1 MSDHPKCLSPHESV
15 AVSEYARRLHQTL
28 SDKLVGLWLFGSKA
42 RGDSDSDSDIDL
54 LVVLK
59 TVQSETQWHIW
70 DLGSDVSL
78 EYDVL
83 LNAHIIDAAR
93 WADERQYR
101 GTLWRE
107 IERDGVPLQPEI
119 SSAPATAT

>member
-1 MSDHPKCLSPHESV
+1 MSRHHLLPYESA
-15 AVSEYARRLHQTL
+15 AVSEYVRRLHRTL
-28 SDKLVGLWLFGSKA
+28 GHELIGLWLFGSKA

-59 TVQSETQWHIW
+59 TARPEVRWHIW
-70 DLGSDVSL
+70 GLGSDVSL

-83 LNAHIIDAAR
+83 LNAHIVDAAR
-93 WADERQYR
+93 WNDECRYR

-107 IERDGVPLQPEI
+107 IERDGVPLRPEV
-119 SSAPATAT
+119 SPALAAED